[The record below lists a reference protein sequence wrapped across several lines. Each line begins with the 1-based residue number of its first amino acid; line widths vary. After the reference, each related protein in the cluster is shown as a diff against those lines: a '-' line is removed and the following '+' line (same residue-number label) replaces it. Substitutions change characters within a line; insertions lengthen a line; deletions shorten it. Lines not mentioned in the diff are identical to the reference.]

1 MTIQNLIS
9 SIPAT
14 FERIDNISFKTKL
27 VAMLAAFLA
36 PLYNFIFVLILLL
49 IIDMFTSIYSQIKTR
64 TKRCTAKDI
73 GQQEKDKYIIKTA
86 WRTVDPQKMLQTV
99 EKIFGYAIS
108 LIVCF
113 VLDHYILRLGVDAS
127 GFFHPV
133 SITNV
138 VYITILVSE
147 GISILRNLGNITNNS
162 VFNQIIRVIVKRTKL
177 DENDENN

>member
-1 MTIQNLIS
+1 MTIQNLLA

-14 FERIDNISFKTKL
+14 VERIDNVSYKAKL
-27 VAMLAAFLA
+27 LAMLTAFLA

-49 IIDMFTSIYSQIKTR
+49 IIDMLTSIYAQVKVR

-73 GQQEKDKYIIKTA
+73 SNHEKGKYKIKTA
-86 WRTVDPQKMLQTV
+86 WRTIDPEKMLQTV

-113 VLDHYILRLGVDAS
+113 VLDHYILRLGVDTS
-127 GFFHPV
+127 GLFHPV

-162 VFNQIIRVIVKRTKL
+162 VFNQIIKVIVKRTNT
-177 DENDENN
+177 DINENTT